1 MGNQTS
7 ADHPFGRTTPPE
19 GHPGSTGGSHSHQ
32 HQPQSSS
39 SSSSRNH
46 YHNHHST
53 SSVSSSLPIL
63 HLLNRTTGAAGFSK
77 AELDRRCQPSG
88 LYPSCPW
95 DDKAIRRLIGD
106 GKLAARSKGT
116 EQRLQ
121 CGDCECPICFLH
133 YAEINTTKCCQAFI
147 CTECFLQVRPQRESK
162 SKPSVC
168 PFCNASKFNVTVA
181 KPMDL
186 AKVMQEREQEE
197 QLVIEAKIRARAH
210 AMAEEKETS
219 LPHSNNNK
227 NNTVEDGEWNHNHA
241 DTSDINKNP
250 SNFRDVSS
258 SSSSVDGAAVAAA
271 ATATSTH
278 AFGSSLE
285 QNERVALLRA
295 RSSSIA
301 SSSHHTSPGHT
312 TEPDGGMDGDGEVGI
327 HEIAALALTPEER
340 RAIELEM
347 KAQHNH
353 PLAQRLQA
361 EEDERRLH
369 NEREYYRAQANRLRE
384 LRARRELLA
393 RTLGGGGEAGN
404 GSNNNNNNN
413 DSPIWTFGGT
423 SGSRNSG
430 REWNRLMEALEA
442 SSSSSSNNNNNNRS
456 NAHSLDDL
464 VVLEAAIML
473 SMEEEAARR
482 RAASNSDNDNHDGVD
497 EDGAMDASSAAARS
511 TAGLS
516 PADRDRVTQL
526 LRATNSISESNQ
538 DGGTLGMLSHTQSTS
553 RDLRSRRRRG
563 GGGGGGG
570 SSDRFLVT
578 AGGGG
583 GAGGRP
589 YLNHHPFH
597 VFSNMASDTTL
608 DTAALLMRGISEEE
622 QIAMA
627 IAASLEESGPPAE
640 DSGSNTGSA
649 ASDSQHGRPSSNQ
662 PDNNGSSESAPH
674 SSTNSAPLLRS
685 FSSELN
691 SSRRAMVDAMQNSRR
706 AMVEAVNS
714 TRRAMEANSLG
725 GSSHHNS
732 SSIEDPRLAEPCN
745 ESNAP
750 SNTSAVESHSN
761 DASVDVTMSTSTDTD
776 PRLDPGPTA
785 TISPSHDDTSLQLQE
800 QAQDHG
806 GGSNSGDGEGMRT
819 LLTEGT
825 DSGPLSLS
833 ENGAE
838 NSSEILNTN
847 LTFNKHVDGKEE
859 ARDGGPEQEA
869 LQTATAS

>member
-7 ADHPFGRTTPPE
+7 ADHPFGGRTTTPPE
-19 GHPGSTGGSHSHQ
+19 GHPGGSTGASRNHH
-32 HQPQSSS
+32 PQSSS
-39 SSSSRNH
+39 SSSASR
-46 YHNHHST
+46 HHHHAT
-53 SSVSSSLPIL
+53 SSSSSLPIR

-210 AMAEEKETS
+210 AMEEEKET
-219 LPHSNNNK
+219 LQNTNTNNNHY
-227 NNTVEDGEWNHNHA
+227 TVAEGEANHNHA
-241 DTSDINKNP
+241 DSNNKDP
-250 SNFRDVSS
+250 SNLRDL
-258 SSSSVDGAAVAAA
+258 SSVDGDAMVAA
-271 ATATSTH
+271 TTSTH

-301 SSSHHTSPGHT
+301 SSNHHNTPGNSENDEVVGANHV
-312 TEPDGGMDGDGEVGI
+312 GEVGI
-327 HEIAALALTPEER
+327 HEIAALAMTPEER

-393 RTLGGGGEAGN
+393 RTLGGGGGGESGN
-404 GSNNNNNNN
+404 GSTSNNNNNN
-413 DSPIWTFGGT
+413 SVPMLTFGGT

-430 REWNRLMEALEA
+430 REWNRLMEVLEA
-442 SSSSSSNNNNNNRS
+442 SSSSSNNNNNNSRS

-482 RAASNSDNDNHDGVD
+482 RAASNNDNNDGD
-497 EDGAMDASSAAARS
+497 EEDGAMDASSAAARS

-526 LRATNSISESNQ
+526 LRATNSFSGSNQ
-538 DGGTLGMLSHTQSTS
+538 ESGTLGMLSHTQSTS

-563 GGGGGGG
+563 GGGSSSG
-570 SSDRFLVT
+570 SDRFLVT
-578 AGGGG
+578 A
-583 GAGGRP
+583 AGGDRP

-627 IAASLEESGPPAE
+627 IAASLEESGPPTD

-649 ASDSQHGRPSSNQ
+649 VSDSQHGRPSNQ
-662 PDNNGSSESAPH
+662 PDNESATL
-674 SSTNSAPLLRS
+674 SSTNPTALLRS
-685 FSSELN
+685 LSSELN
-691 SSRRAMVDAMQNSRR
+691 SSRRAMVEAMQNSRR
-706 AMVEAVNS
+706 AMVEVVNS
-714 TRRAMEANSLG
+714 TRRAIEANSLG

-732 SSIEDPRLAEPCN
+732 SSMEDPRLAEPRN
-745 ESNAP
+745 DFNAA
-750 SNTSAVESHSN
+750 NAVEGHSI
-761 DASVDVTMSTSTDTD
+761 DASDDVALSTTDTD

-785 TISPSHDDTSLQLQE
+785 TISPPHDDPSLQPQE
-800 QAQDHG
+800 QAQDG
-806 GGSNSGDGEGMRT
+806 GGSSTGDGGGVHT
-819 LLTEGT
+819 PLTEGS

-838 NSSEILNTN
+838 ISSEILNTN
-847 LTFNKHVDGKEE
+847 LAFNKHVAGKEE
-859 ARDGGPEQEA
+859 VRDGGPEQEA
-869 LQTATAS
+869 LQTTTAS